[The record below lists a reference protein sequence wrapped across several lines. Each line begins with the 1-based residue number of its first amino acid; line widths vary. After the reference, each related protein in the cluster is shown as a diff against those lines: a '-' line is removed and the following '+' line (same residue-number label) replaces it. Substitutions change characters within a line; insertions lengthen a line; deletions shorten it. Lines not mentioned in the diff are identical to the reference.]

1 MHPLIQIHRCS
12 YVTYPSH
19 FSQLPNFVCTFR
31 QRNLNLLQPNTFG
44 IVNTIHSQ
52 LVFECYHTICQLWLS
67 LQWSILKLT
76 DMVLP
81 SNNRLLLLLQP
92 PSWPY
97 FLALANHTVFPWRNH
112 FGTLLLGQFSVFQ
125 ADWGFAL
132 CDTEIR
138 GITML
143 IVTVQYDMEILRGG
157 SGYVERVWNKLYYRR
172 VETLGDAGEFLG
184 WWRYTLVW

>member
-1 MHPLIQIHRCS
+1 M
-12 YVTYPSH
+12 
-19 FSQLPNFVCTFR
+19 
-31 QRNLNLLQPNTFG
+31 
-44 IVNTIHSQ
+44 
-52 LVFECYHTICQLWLS
+52 
-67 LQWSILKLT
+67 
-76 DMVLP
+76 
-81 SNNRLLLLLQP
+81 
-92 PSWPY
+92 
-97 FLALANHTVFPWRNH
+97 
-112 FGTLLLGQFSVFQ
+112 FQ

-184 WWRYTLVW
+184 WWRYTLV